1 VLEQKKSLL
10 CSNVH
15 PLMLV
20 YGSWINAILFFVF
33 ASSSVMAEILLPQFI
48 YRNIVLHL
56 IINTPKCLK
65 LRYHIGLSKINAVK
79 GGFTKG

>member
-1 VLEQKKSLL
+1 VALGAGTDPAGIVPGGFVLEQKKSLL

-48 YRNIVLHL
+48 
-56 IINTPKCLK
+56 
-65 LRYHIGLSKINAVK
+65 
-79 GGFTKG
+79 